1 MVNQD
6 LKGKWPRMGGAL
18 WLDAV
23 NTMIREGEAMR
34 DLWHDFAALLAWAR
48 AFGALDAATL
58 ANWMDWDA
66 SRQARALEGARE
78 VRASLRVGCEE
89 LEAGAI
95 SAHTLAAL
103 NGWIGAVTTQR
114 TLEMSDEGAR
124 WHEKPSSG
132 EEAALWFVLA
142 SSAGEYLTQPTRPPL
157 RRCEAAGCV
166 LWFLDLTKNRSR
178 RWCSMETCG
187 NRSKV
192 ARHYQRRKK

>member
-6 LKGKWPRMGGAL
+6 LSSIWPRAGGAL

-23 NTMIREGEAMR
+23 NTRIREGEAMR
-34 DLWHDFAALLAWAR
+34 DLWPDFAALLAWAR

-58 ANWMDWDA
+58 DSWADWDA
-66 SRQARALEGARE
+66 SHQARALEGARE
-78 VRASLRVGCEE
+78 VRAALRVGCEE
-89 LEAGAI
+89 LEACTI
-95 SAHTLAAL
+95 SARTLAAL

-114 TLEMSDEGAR
+114 ALQMSDEGAR
-124 WHEKPSSG
+124 WHEKPSSQS
-132 EEAALWFVLA
+132 EAALWFVLA
-142 SSAGEYLTQPTRPPL
+142 SSAGEYLTLPNRPPL